1 MRTAAYNDDVA
12 SVCASLR
19 SLLNECHWH
28 SATPQAPECALAHSL
43 FIPYKNEKYSRK
55 THIFHTAWD
64 NYRKGGGRMENRGL
78 DCTAIIISAI
88 GALNWGLIGLFKF
101 NLVSWIFG
109 DMSWITRII
118 YVVVGICGL
127 YLLSFIGRTESNA

>member
-12 SVCASLR
+12 SDRRRRQNVPRHILCSFK
-19 SLLNECHWH
+19 S
-28 SATPQAPECALAHSL
+28 
-43 FIPYKNEKYSRK
+43 IPYKNEKYSRK
-55 THIFHTAWD
+55 THIFHTSWD

>member
-1 MRTAAYNDDVA
+1 
-12 SVCASLR
+12 
-19 SLLNECHWH
+19 
-28 SATPQAPECALAHSL
+28 
-43 FIPYKNEKYSRK
+43 
-55 THIFHTAWD
+55 
-64 NYRKGGGRMENRGL
+64 MENRGL

-88 GALNWGLIGLFKF
+88 GALNWGLIGLLKF

>member
-12 SVCASLR
+12 SDHRRRQNVPRHILCSFKSIL
-19 SLLNECHWH
+19 
-28 SATPQAPECALAHSL
+28 
-43 FIPYKNEKYSRK
+43 YKNEKYSRK
-55 THIFHTAWD
+55 THIFHISWD